1 MENYGQFKWEVT
13 QFLEIDWI
21 NNVYLLGYSL
31 SSYKLFMIY
40 LTNLH
45 FAIENYIIQY
55 LFIRCLLSGHQCI

>member
-31 SSYKLFMIY
+31 SSYKLSMIY

-55 LFIRCLLSGHQCI
+55 LFIRFLLSGHQCI